1 VTSQRDRFR
10 QRNAELEE
18 VSELVESKELAY
30 WLLQELRKQFES
42 ITELRNEIKTLQS
55 DNMKLYEKV
64 RYMQS
69 YRDEGSA
76 SWSSVTAQANTDL
89 GKYRTMY
96 EDSLNPF
103 QAFRGQV
110 SRTAR
115 MHDIWH
121 LVQVQ

>member
-1 VTSQRDRFR
+1 
-10 QRNAELEE
+10 
-18 VSELVESKELAY
+18 
-30 WLLQELRKQFES
+30 
-42 ITELRNEIKTLQS
+42 
-55 DNMKLYEKV
+55 MKLYEKV

-76 SWSSVTAQANTDL
+76 SWSSLAVPQASNDL

-110 SRTAR
+110 GLIYATRKLHELIT
-115 MHDIWH
+115 I
-121 LVQVQ
+121 